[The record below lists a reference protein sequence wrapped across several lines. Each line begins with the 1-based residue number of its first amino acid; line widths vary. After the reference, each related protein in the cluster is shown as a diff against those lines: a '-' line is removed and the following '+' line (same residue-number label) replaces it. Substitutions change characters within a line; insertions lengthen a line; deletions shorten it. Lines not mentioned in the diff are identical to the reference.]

1 MGAVSRRLPALVD
14 AVLIVLDRNG
24 LADVGRA
31 VLTNNAIPT
40 TEATS
45 SRNQRREATL
55 RLPTRHGLGM
65 VPPPQLAVRT
75 ATLAT
80 RWPRVPCPSRCHP
93 TGLEPGAGRRTAVG
107 VQTTRY
113 RVPVTSV
120 RNGGHRSGDDIGPE
134 APLIPPI
141 WPTSLVKD
149 GGSCYLSAVPR
160 HARLRTT
167 PILDGSTL
175 DGGGGDPLVLP

>member
-75 ATLAT
+75 ATFM
-80 RWPRVPCPSRCHP
+80 PRGGLVSRAP
-93 TGLEPGAGRRTAVG
+93 RDAIRRVWNREQVVA
-107 VQTTRY
+107 
-113 RVPVTSV
+113 
-120 RNGGHRSGDDIGPE
+120 
-134 APLIPPI
+134 
-141 WPTSLVKD
+141 
-149 GGSCYLSAVPR
+149 
-160 HARLRTT
+160 LR
-167 PILDGSTL
+167 
-175 DGGGGDPLVLP
+175 